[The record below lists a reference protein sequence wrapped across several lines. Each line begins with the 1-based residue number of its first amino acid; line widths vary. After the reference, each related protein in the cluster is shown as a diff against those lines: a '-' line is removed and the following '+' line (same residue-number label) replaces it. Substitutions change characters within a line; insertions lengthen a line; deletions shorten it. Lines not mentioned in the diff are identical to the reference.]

1 MEQPEAA
8 HRNSDLQKEPAEVLR
23 QRVAI
28 SAVLRAIA
36 NSPHDLQPIF
46 DTIIDSAVH
55 LCRAKR
61 GTFHLSEEIGFH
73 LVAHKTIPAVSE
85 LKRVASANT
94 DRSPTLAERQDCRR
108 GSLLDDDELFYV
120 LIRNGEIDSGL
131 HPLMALPETVEC
143 RYGKHQDSHCNWR
156 LPRHRSSRGPGL
168 SRSRL

>member
-8 HRNSDLQKEPAEVLR
+8 HGNSDLQKELAEVLR

-61 GTFHLSEEIGFH
+61 GTFRLSEEIGFRPH
-73 LVAHKTIPAVSE
+73 LPNGKIAGGAAYLTTTSCSTFLSGTGKLTPG
-85 LKRVASANT
+85 
-94 DRSPTLAERQDCRR
+94 C
-108 GSLLDDDELFYV
+108 
-120 LIRNGEIDSGL
+120 IR
-131 HPLMALPETVEC
+131 
-143 RYGKHQDSHCNWR
+143 
-156 LPRHRSSRGPGL
+156 
-168 SRSRL
+168 